1 MRFHDF
7 HLDGYSVSDSGAR
20 IVLHLDMENQ
30 NGPKNWSHI
39 EFSGVACYHFDHSTG
54 AIITDVIEASTA
66 KIVRDNETTIGMFAI
81 RLGLQHWD
89 GDLDAYIQTLEQKGF
104 RCWQIESAIGFS
116 GFVICQTAKQLE
128 YAPESV
134 GLPQQ
139 ALV

>member
-20 IVLHLDMENQ
+20 IVLHLVLENQ
-30 NGPKNWSHI
+30 DGSKYWSHI
-39 EFSGVACYHFDHSTG
+39 EFAGVACYHFDHSTG
-54 AIITDVIEASTA
+54 AIITDVIEVAA
-66 KIVRDNETTIGMFAI
+66 ANIIRDNETTIGMFAT
-81 RLGLQHWD
+81 RLGLQHWNE
-89 GDLDAYIQTLEQKGF
+89 DLDAYIQTLERKGF

-116 GFVICQTAKQLE
+116 GFVICRTAKQLE
-128 YAPESV
+128 NAPESV